1 MRSST
6 LYAIEDLRFTIYL
19 IDVWKAAGTAA
30 KRATE
35 RVLLLS
41 DCKPAMEQM
50 ERAWRKGEAH
60 GMRGSDEAG
69 RVQAL

>member
-1 MRSST
+1 MRGGRLPSSFEAVDCE
-6 LYAIEDLRFTIYL
+6 LYAAYKFL

-41 DCKPAMEQM
+41 DCKPASSTVSYL
-50 ERAWRKGEAH
+50 A
-60 GMRGSDEAG
+60 
-69 RVQAL
+69 